1 MPQLKGQPGSSG
13 MNPPGGVSTI
23 NLSNWSEPP
32 PSRRNMNPPTNNI
45 DSDHNSADSRPSAG
59 LCESNNDRSIHRNQ
73 QVYNFAEE
81 NDAGLKR
88 RPGYDEKR
96 REMYGSGIFGESC
109 DPSEIGDTGYGG
121 IPTEKTPGGE
131 GQESK
136 WRPTSDAKAKELNGS
151 NIFGHSSYDYLPPA
165 GRSSIQSPREHQF
178 PRRGWTNNDYNNSPR
193 GESQGS
199 HYDPDDQLESAKRRS
214 DLESAKQREI
224 NVMNEI
230 HNDLTGS
237 GRLNFSSAKARELA
251 GDNIFGPPPT
261 DAGKLPAHL
270 REPAGKKT
278 QLAFKHQEE
287 NPDLFAQRKHEMKS
301 AELSG
306 NIFYGRSNPSDEML
320 PQHHQR
326 SVAKVREMSGSDIFS
341 DDKPRA
347 RSTVGGIRKP
357 PGGGSTIMLS

>member
-131 GQESK
+131 GQEMPAADN
-136 WRPTSDAKAKELNGS
+136 RNLNG
-151 NIFGHSSYDYLPPA
+151 
-165 GRSSIQSPREHQF
+165 
-178 PRRGWTNNDYNNSPR
+178 
-193 GESQGS
+193 
-199 HYDPDDQLESAKRRS
+199 DPLRMQKRRS
-214 DLESAKQREI
+214 
-224 NVMNEI
+224 
-230 HNDLTGS
+230 
-237 GRLNFSSAKARELA
+237 
-251 GDNIFGPPPT
+251 
-261 DAGKLPAHL
+261 
-270 REPAGKKT
+270 
-278 QLAFKHQEE
+278 
-287 NPDLFAQRKHEMKS
+287 
-301 AELSG
+301 
-306 NIFYGRSNPSDEML
+306 
-320 PQHHQR
+320 
-326 SVAKVREMSGSDIFS
+326 
-341 DDKPRA
+341 
-347 RSTVGGIRKP
+347 
-357 PGGGSTIMLS
+357 